1 MNAISAEGAVDSRAA
16 PARRDGLHRK
26 QHLHRGF
33 GLLLTKTH
41 TTISPGGPGRIRPP
55 MVSVK
60 LPTKPGEAHHK

>member
-41 TTISPGGPGRIRPP
+41 TTISPGGPGRIRPTYCA
-55 MVSVK
+55 SR
-60 LPTKPGEAHHK
+60 LRAKPGEAHHK